1 LRGYIMKHFM
11 EPESVAIIGI
21 SRRSGPG
28 SYNLMEN
35 MLEYGYKCK
44 IFPINPKAKD
54 ILGVKAYPNVKD
66 VGQEIDLAIIS
77 LPRDLVV
84 DNVKECI
91 DAGVKA
97 IIVVTQGFADA
108 DAKGKELQQEMVNAA
123 RHNGVRILGPN
134 TLGVVNNFN
143 RFTTSFMPLTR
154 EKAPVGL
161 ICQSGIFFVGAAVFS
176 GQIGKGIDIGNAC
189 DIGFCEALEY
199 MADDP
204 DTKVIAIHMEGL
216 EQTKRFVSL
225 AARIAKQ
232 KPIIVFKTGQ
242 SEAGAKA
249 AASHSGSMAGH
260 YQIYKSAL
268 KQAGLLFLDKDWQ
281 MGDAVRTLLH
291 QPAMRGNRIAVVTPT
306 GAGGIMASDALEK
319 CGLEL
324 ASLSE
329 KTISR
334 IANLSPEWMPLGN
347 PLDLWPAIMRY
358 GLKDVFAE
366 AIDAVMDDTNVDG
379 ILFLAIAPELP
390 DFAFL
395 DASDDVNKT
404 VPKEKQKPLVGW
416 LYGPNVKEI
425 SEKFEKEK
433 KVTVFQTIEKA
444 AWSLSLLRDRQ
455 RFVERVEVEG

>member
-1 LRGYIMKHFM
+1 M
-11 EPESVAIIGI
+11 EPKSVAIIGI

-35 MLEYGYKCK
+35 MINYGYKCK
-44 IFPINPKAKD
+44 IFPINPNAED
-54 ILGVKAYPNVKD
+54 ILGVKAYPGVKD

-84 DNVKECI
+84 KSVKECI

-123 RHNGVRILGPN
+123 RLNGVRILGPN

-143 RFTTSFMPLTR
+143 GFTTSFMPLTR
-154 EKAPVGL
+154 EKTPVGL
-161 ICQSGIFFVGAAVFS
+161 ICQSGVFFVGAAVFT

-199 MADDP
+199 MGDDP
-204 DTKVIAIHMEGL
+204 DTKIIAIHMEGL
-216 EQTKRFVSL
+216 EQTRRFLSL

-260 YQIYKSAL
+260 YQIYTSAL
-268 KQAGLLFLDKDWQ
+268 KQAGLLFLDKDGQ
-281 MGDAVRTLLH
+281 MGDAVRTLLQ
-291 QPAMRGNRIAVVTPT
+291 QPAIKGGRIAVITPT
-306 GAGGIMASDALEK
+306 GAGGIMASDALEN

-334 IANLSPEWMPLGN
+334 IADLSPEWMPLGN
-347 PLDLWPAIMRY
+347 PLDIWPAIMKH
-358 GLKDVFAE
+358 GLKDICAE
-366 AIDAVMDDTNVDG
+366 AIDAVMDDPNVDG
-379 ILFLAIAPELP
+379 ILYLAIAPELP
-390 DFAFL
+390 AFAFL
-395 DASDDVNKT
+395 DASEDVNRV
-404 VPKEKQKPLVGW
+404 VPKERRKPVVGW

-425 SEKFEKEK
+425 GDKFEKEK

-455 RFVERVEVEG
+455 RFIERVATSQ